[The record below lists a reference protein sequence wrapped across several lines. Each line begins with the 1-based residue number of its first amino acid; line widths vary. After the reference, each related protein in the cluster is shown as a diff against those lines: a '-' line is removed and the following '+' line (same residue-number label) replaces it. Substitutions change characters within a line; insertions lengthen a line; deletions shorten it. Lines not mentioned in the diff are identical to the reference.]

1 MLRRI
6 RDLFSDVARQ
16 ADLVLLALCSATS
29 LFGILMIYSA
39 TRYMHT
45 SRLVLV
51 QAASLVIGVVL
62 YLLMSQIDLNELVK
76 YWKWIFLLGFGFVL
90 LLATPLGIEGGTGNR
105 AWLEVPFLPVKVQP
119 AEIVKVTFIIVLA
132 KQLAWLK
139 EHRDLKSVGSMVLL
153 ALHFGVLFLTYYKI
167 SADMGSALV
176 FLFIFAC
183 MCFVA
188 GVALWWFIIG
198 GGAAGCLTARTPD
211 ALLPGKFY
219 IQVSDTRL
227 ALKALAS
234 WYRGKFDLPVV
245 QVTGSAGKTTT
256 KEMIACVLGRHFCT
270 LKTQANFNNDIG
282 TPLTL
287 LELAPEHQAAVIETG
302 MNHFGEIRYLGE
314 MVRPDIAV
322 ITNVGDAHIENLGN
336 TRQGILRAKCEIFE
350 NLAPDGVAVLNGDDP
365 LLNTIALPQRILRCG
380 TGEGCDVRVTEV
392 DDRGLEGVAC
402 TVTTAKASYWLET
415 SAPGGYMI
423 YPLAMAAAIGE
434 YLGLTAEE
442 ITAGAADYVPVG
454 SRMHLIPMDGQRL
467 IIDDCYNANPQAMA
481 EALRML
487 AKSRHRRKVAV
498 VGDMG
503 ELGELTEQAHRDV
516 GALAREL
523 KLDAVVAV
531 GEKMRALRETDPS
544 ALWFPDTASAL
555 PALPDLF
562 VGDTAVMVKASHAMH
577 FESIVKELEKL

>member
-1 MLRRI
+1 MTPCTVREICAAVGGTL
-6 RDLFSDVARQ
+6 LQSSDVSVTRVSTDSRSIPEGALFVP
-16 ADLVLLALCSATS
+16 LVGERFDGHAYIGKALES
-29 LFGILMIYSA
+29 
-39 TRYMHT
+39 
-45 SRLVLV
+45 
-51 QAASLVIGVVL
+51 
-62 YLLMSQIDLNELVK
+62 
-76 YWKWIFLLGFGFVL
+76 
-90 LLATPLGIEGGTGNR
+90 
-105 AWLEVPFLPVKVQP
+105 
-119 AEIVKVTFIIVLA
+119 
-132 KQLAWLK
+132 
-139 EHRDLKSVGSMVLL
+139 
-153 ALHFGVLFLTYYKI
+153 
-167 SADMGSALV
+167 
-176 FLFIFAC
+176 
-183 MCFVA
+183 
-188 GVALWWFIIG
+188 
-198 GGAAGCLTARTPD
+198 GAAGCLTARTPD

-234 WYRGKFDLPVV
+234 WYRGKFALPVV

-256 KEMIACVLGRHFCT
+256 KEMVACVLGRHFRT

-336 TRQGILRAKCEIFE
+336 SRQGILRAKCEIFE

-365 LLNTIALPQRILRCG
+365 LLNTVTLPQRILRCG
-380 TGEGCDVRVTEV
+380 TGAGCDVRVTEV

-402 TVTTAKASYWLET
+402 TVTTAKTSYRLET
-415 SAPGGYMI
+415 SSPGAYMI

-454 SRMHLIPMDGQRL
+454 SRMHLIPVDGQRL

-516 GALAREL
+516 GTLAREL

-577 FESIVKELEKL
+577 FENIVKELEKL

>member
-1 MLRRI
+1 MTPCTVREICAAVGGTL
-6 RDLFSDVARQ
+6 LQSSDVSVTRVSTDSRSIPEGA
-16 ADLVLLALCSATS
+16 LFVPLAGERFDGHA
-29 LFGILMIYSA
+29 Y
-39 TRYMHT
+39 
-45 SRLVLV
+45 
-51 QAASLVIGVVL
+51 IG
-62 YLLMSQIDLNELVK
+62 K
-76 YWKWIFLLGFGFVL
+76 
-90 LLATPLGIEGGTGNR
+90 A
-105 AWLEVPFLPVKVQP
+105 LE
-119 AEIVKVTFIIVLA
+119 
-132 KQLAWLK
+132 
-139 EHRDLKSVGSMVLL
+139 S
-153 ALHFGVLFLTYYKI
+153 
-167 SADMGSALV
+167 
-176 FLFIFAC
+176 
-183 MCFVA
+183 
-188 GVALWWFIIG
+188 
-198 GGAAGCLTARTPD
+198 GAAGCLTARTPD

-234 WYRGKFDLPVV
+234 WYRGKFALPVV

-256 KEMIACVLGRHFCT
+256 KEMVACVLGRHFRT

-336 TRQGILRAKCEIFE
+336 SRQGILRAKCEIFE

-365 LLNTIALPQRILRCG
+365 LLNTVTLPQRILRCG
-380 TGEGCDVRVTEV
+380 TGAGCDVRVTEV

-402 TVTTAKASYWLET
+402 TVTTAKTSYRLET
-415 SAPGGYMI
+415 SSPGAYMI

-454 SRMHLIPMDGQRL
+454 SRMHLIPVDGQRL

-577 FESIVKELEKL
+577 FENIVKELEKL

>member
-1 MLRRI
+1 MTPCTVREICDAVGGTL
-6 RDLFSDVARQ
+6 LQGSDVSVARVSTDSRSVPEG
-16 ADLVLLALCSATS
+16 ALFVPLVGERFDGHTYIGKALEA
-29 LFGILMIYSA
+29 
-39 TRYMHT
+39 
-45 SRLVLV
+45 
-51 QAASLVIGVVL
+51 
-62 YLLMSQIDLNELVK
+62 
-76 YWKWIFLLGFGFVL
+76 
-90 LLATPLGIEGGTGNR
+90 
-105 AWLEVPFLPVKVQP
+105 
-119 AEIVKVTFIIVLA
+119 
-132 KQLAWLK
+132 
-139 EHRDLKSVGSMVLL
+139 
-153 ALHFGVLFLTYYKI
+153 
-167 SADMGSALV
+167 
-176 FLFIFAC
+176 
-183 MCFVA
+183 
-188 GVALWWFIIG
+188 
-198 GGAAGCLTARTPD
+198 GAAGCLTARTPD

-227 ALKALAS
+227 ALKALAR
-234 WYRGKFDLPVV
+234 WYRGRFDLPVV

-256 KEMIACVLGRHFCT
+256 KEMIACVLGRHFRT

-365 LLNTIALPQRILRCG
+365 LLNTVTLPQRILRCG
-380 TGEGCDVRVTEV
+380 TGAGCDVRVTEG

-402 TVTTAKASYWLET
+402 TVTTVKTSYRLET
-415 SAPGGYMI
+415 SSPGAYMI

-454 SRMHLIPMDGQRL
+454 SRMHLIPVDGQRL

-516 GALAREL
+516 GTLAREL
-523 KLDAVVAV
+523 KLDVVVAV

-577 FESIVKELEKL
+577 FENIVKELEKL

>member
-1 MLRRI
+1 M
-6 RDLFSDVARQ
+6 
-16 ADLVLLALCSATS
+16 
-29 LFGILMIYSA
+29 
-39 TRYMHT
+39 
-45 SRLVLV
+45 
-51 QAASLVIGVVL
+51 
-62 YLLMSQIDLNELVK
+62 
-76 YWKWIFLLGFGFVL
+76 
-90 LLATPLGIEGGTGNR
+90 TPCTVREICDAVGGTLLQSSEVSVTRVSTDSRSIPEGALFVPLVGER
-105 AWLEVPFLPVKVQP
+105 FDGHAYIGKALE
-119 AEIVKVTFIIVLA
+119 
-132 KQLAWLK
+132 
-139 EHRDLKSVGSMVLL
+139 S
-153 ALHFGVLFLTYYKI
+153 
-167 SADMGSALV
+167 
-176 FLFIFAC
+176 
-183 MCFVA
+183 
-188 GVALWWFIIG
+188 
-198 GGAAGCLTARTPD
+198 GAAGCLTARTPD

-227 ALKALAS
+227 ALKALAL
-234 WYRGKFDLPVV
+234 WYRGRFALPVV

-256 KEMIACVLGRHFCT
+256 KEMIACVLGRRFRT

-350 NLAPDGVAVLNGDDP
+350 NLAPDGIAVLNGDDS
-365 LLNTIALPQRILRCG
+365 LLNTVTLPQRILRCG

-392 DDRGLEGVAC
+392 DDQGLEGVAC
-402 TVTTAKASYWLET
+402 TVTTAKTSYRLKT
-415 SAPGGYMI
+415 PSPGAYMI

>member
-1 MLRRI
+1 MTPCTVREICDAVGGTL
-6 RDLFSDVARQ
+6 LQGSDVSVARVSTDSRSIPEG
-16 ADLVLLALCSATS
+16 ALFVPLVGERFDGHTYIGKALEA
-29 LFGILMIYSA
+29 
-39 TRYMHT
+39 
-45 SRLVLV
+45 
-51 QAASLVIGVVL
+51 
-62 YLLMSQIDLNELVK
+62 
-76 YWKWIFLLGFGFVL
+76 
-90 LLATPLGIEGGTGNR
+90 
-105 AWLEVPFLPVKVQP
+105 
-119 AEIVKVTFIIVLA
+119 
-132 KQLAWLK
+132 
-139 EHRDLKSVGSMVLL
+139 
-153 ALHFGVLFLTYYKI
+153 
-167 SADMGSALV
+167 
-176 FLFIFAC
+176 
-183 MCFVA
+183 
-188 GVALWWFIIG
+188 
-198 GGAAGCLTARTPD
+198 GAAGCLTARTPD

-227 ALKALAS
+227 ALKALAR
-234 WYRGKFDLPVV
+234 WYRGRFDLPVV

-256 KEMIACVLGRHFCT
+256 KEMIACVLGRRFCT

-287 LELAPEHQAAVIETG
+287 LGLGPEHQAAVIETG

-365 LLNTIALPQRILRCG
+365 LLNTVTLPQRILRCG
-380 TGEGCDVRVTEV
+380 TGAGCDVRVTEV

-402 TVTTAKASYWLET
+402 TVTTAKTSYRLET
-415 SAPGGYMI
+415 SSPGAYMI

-454 SRMHLIPMDGQRL
+454 SRMHLIPVDGQRL

-487 AKSRHRRKVAV
+487 AKSRHQRKVAV

-516 GALAREL
+516 GTLAREL
-523 KLDAVVAV
+523 KLDVVVAV

>member
-1 MLRRI
+1 MTPCTVREICDAVGGTL
-6 RDLFSDVARQ
+6 LQGSDVSVTRVSTDSRSIPEGALFVP
-16 ADLVLLALCSATS
+16 LVGERFDGHTYIGKALEA
-29 LFGILMIYSA
+29 
-39 TRYMHT
+39 
-45 SRLVLV
+45 
-51 QAASLVIGVVL
+51 
-62 YLLMSQIDLNELVK
+62 
-76 YWKWIFLLGFGFVL
+76 
-90 LLATPLGIEGGTGNR
+90 
-105 AWLEVPFLPVKVQP
+105 
-119 AEIVKVTFIIVLA
+119 
-132 KQLAWLK
+132 
-139 EHRDLKSVGSMVLL
+139 
-153 ALHFGVLFLTYYKI
+153 
-167 SADMGSALV
+167 
-176 FLFIFAC
+176 
-183 MCFVA
+183 
-188 GVALWWFIIG
+188 
-198 GGAAGCLTARTPD
+198 GAAGCLTARTPD

-227 ALKALAS
+227 ALKALAR
-234 WYRGKFDLPVV
+234 WYRGRFDLPVV

-256 KEMIACVLGRHFCT
+256 KEMIACVLGRHFRT

-365 LLNTIALPQRILRCG
+365 LLNTVTLPQRILRCG
-380 TGEGCDVRVTEV
+380 TGAGCDVRVTEV

-402 TVTTAKASYWLET
+402 TVTTVKTSYRLET
-415 SAPGGYMI
+415 SSPGAYMI

-454 SRMHLIPMDGQRL
+454 SRMHLIPVDGQRL

-516 GALAREL
+516 GTLAREL
-523 KLDAVVAV
+523 KLDVVVAV

-577 FESIVKELEKL
+577 FENIVKELEKL